1 METDDAKTDRVGHG
15 NLYRYK
21 ENRDPFGFGLAS

>member
-1 METDDAKTDRVGHG
+1 METDDAKTDRVCQG

-21 ENRDPFGFGLAS
+21 EHRDPFGFGLVS